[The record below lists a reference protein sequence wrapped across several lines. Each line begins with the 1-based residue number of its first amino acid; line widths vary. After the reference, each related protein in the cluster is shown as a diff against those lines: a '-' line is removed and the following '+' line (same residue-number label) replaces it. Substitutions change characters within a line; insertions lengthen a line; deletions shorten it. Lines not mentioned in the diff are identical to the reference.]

1 MAKAKAKLGAKT
13 AFLQCNALHL
23 RSKGIAMLFETQV
36 SKKCTYDLLQIQ
48 NILCV
53 IFDACVYMSILLL
66 FIFYIIK
73 KKKLLKYDLD
83 IQLLNIKKRVDLFC
97 LCCIYKTSP
106 LELMHRV
113 LLLHNVQQQ
122 SIKASCLCK
131 NITIAFYEWIEETLV
146 NQINAQ

>member
-73 KKKLLKYDLD
+73 KK
-83 IQLLNIKKRVDLFC
+83 
-97 LCCIYKTSP
+97 
-106 LELMHRV
+106 
-113 LLLHNVQQQ
+113 
-122 SIKASCLCK
+122 
-131 NITIAFYEWIEETLV
+131 ETFKV
-146 NQINAQ
+146 